1 MVTIYLLRDFA
12 LGSEEE
18 VSSQNKSILIE
29 TVCSSVIEVEV
40 KQSGLL
46 THLAW
51 VTGNYFLCKTFILL
65 LTHLSCSCGFLVLCC
80 FVFSQI
86 PYGLWLLLLLGQPWR
101 TLLVGQRALISHITT
116 YRQHL

>member
-1 MVTIYLLRDFA
+1 MWNLFVLPYCSVYVSNPFPCIFLLPKLAELLWLVELEALLLMVTIYLLRDFA

-51 VTGNYFLCKTFILL
+51 VTGNYFYVR
-65 LTHLSCSCGFLVLCC
+65 HLSCF
-80 FVFSQI
+80 
-86 PYGLWLLLLLGQPWR
+86 
-101 TLLVGQRALISHITT
+101 
-116 YRQHL
+116 